1 MELLLVIA
9 SKMLTGITLTLVIY
23 LIAVLIDYF

>member
-1 MELLLVIA
+1 METLTSGA
-9 SKMLTGITLTLVIY
+9 SLMQIGITLTLVIY